1 MENVAPSGA
10 LARRSRQ
17 MLQLAFVIIA
27 AGAFITVVGLGLYAV
42 PLAVPGNSVYPFY
55 NVLRGVLFWG
65 GVFVALGGL
74 AFGARAYFTRID
86 NDLARITGDYLGQY
100 RELDERYWFIRNID
114 KRGLGYIDAVMVGP
128 PGALVFR
135 IVDDSGNFANEK
147 SNWLKQNRNGEMMPA
162 PINFTEEDVVDI
174 KALRNYL
181 TVNGLGDVPVYG
193 VVVFTRDEAQVQI
206 LVKEPVVPVAHLT
219 RLFEMLQSN
228 YLAKERVNQS
238 LVESVANLLYQ
249 H

>member
-1 MENVAPSGA
+1 
-10 LARRSRQ
+10 

-27 AGAFITVVGLGLYAV
+27 AGVFITVVGLGLYAV

-193 VVVFTRDEAQVQI
+193 VVVFTRDEAQAQI